1 MKKTLLLSACLVAA
15 AAAARAQVAAEFSAR
30 VPASIVR
37 SQTNLKASALVA
49 KLALADLRAETVALI
64 NWKVGDSQ
72 NLDVELGGNGKV
84 GTMVKSAT
92 REEGAAIWIKNSA
105 DLMGSQDVTEVLIN
119 RADAKILKMIHNGQP
134 QTVPDDK
141 IEVISQEQAQLTIP
155 LGTFKCWHVK
165 AKSKQADKIELWTN
179 PMTISL
185 DGNIRVIVGTQ
196 FGDMTMTLTAFKKN

>member
-1 MKKTLLLSACLVAA
+1 MKKTLLMSACLAV
-15 AAAARAQVAAEFSAR
+15 AAAARAQVPAEFSPR
-30 VPASIVR
+30 VPASLVLA
-37 SQTNLKASALVA
+37 QNQLKGSAVAA
-49 KLALADLRAETVALI
+49 KLALADLRAEATALI

-72 NLDVELGGNGKV
+72 NLDIELGSMGKL

-92 REEGAAIWIKNSA
+92 SEEGAAIWIKNDA
-105 DLMGSQDVTEVLIN
+105 DLGGRKDVTEVLIN

-141 IEVISQEQAQLTIP
+141 LQVISQEQTSLTIP

-165 AKSKQADKIELWTN
+165 AKSKQSDKIELWTN

-185 DGNIRVIVGTQ
+185 DGNLKVIVGTQ
-196 FGDMTMTLTAFKKN
+196 YGDMTMTLTAFKKN

>member
-1 MKKTLLLSACLVAA
+1 MKKTLLMSACLVA

-30 VPASIVR
+30 IPASIA
-37 SQTNLKASALVA
+37 QTQINLKASALAA
-49 KLALADLRAETVALI
+49 KIGLADLRAETGALI

-72 NLDVELGGNGKV
+72 NLDIELAGNGKL

-105 DLMGSQDVTEVLIN
+105 DMMGSQDVTEVLIN

-141 IEVISQEQAQLTIP
+141 LQVISQEQTTLTIP

-165 AKSKQADKIELWTN
+165 AKSKQSDKIELWTN

-185 DGNIRVIVGTQ
+185 DGNLKVIVGTQ
-196 FGDMTMTLTAFKKN
+196 YGDMTMTLTAFKKN